1 MAGKSDDTTE
11 LDDELMRFGVSMP
24 ARLLERFDALIA
36 RRGYTNRSEA
46 VRDLVRSR
54 LIEEQMRTDEQV
66 VIGSLVIVY
75 DHEIRALSDRMT
87 HMQHHAGHIV
97 ISTMHVHLD
106 EVNCLEVLALKGK
119 AKEVQKLAD
128 DILSL
133 KGVKH
138 GRLVITGPG
147 EQMV

>member
-1 MAGKSDDTTE
+1 MSDKFQSDDD
-11 LDDELMRFGVSMP
+11 LQRFGVSMP
-24 ARLLERFDALIA
+24 GRLLEQFDALIA

-46 VRDLVRSR
+46 VRDLVRNR
-54 LIEEQMRTDEQV
+54 LIDDQTHSGTHAV
-66 VIGSLVIVY
+66 VGSLVIVY

-87 HMQHHAGHIV
+87 HMQHHAGHLV

-106 EVNCLEVLALKGK
+106 ETNCLEVLALKGK
-119 AKEVQKLAD
+119 ASEVQKLAD
-128 DILSL
+128 GILSL

-147 EQMV
+147 D

>member
-1 MAGKSDDTTE
+1 MSGKFQSDDD
-11 LDDELMRFGVSMP
+11 LQRFGVSMP
-24 ARLLERFDALIA
+24 GRLLEQFDALIA

-46 VRDLVRSR
+46 VRDLVRNR
-54 LIEEQMRTDEQV
+54 LIDDQTHLGTHTV
-66 VIGSLVIVY
+66 VGSLVIVY
-75 DHEIRALSDRMT
+75 DHEIRALGDRLT
-87 HMQHHAGHIV
+87 HIQHHVGHLV

-106 EVNCLEVLALKGK
+106 ETNCLEVLALKGK
-119 AKEVQKLAD
+119 ANDVQKLAD

-147 EQMV
+147 DK